1 MMNEKIE
8 QTKQNEQEK
17 KLNQIKTE
25 FIEIY
30 NSNIKREG
38 AKELLDFILLTD
50 FFNAPASTK
59 FHSAYEGGLA
69 EHSIKVY
76 KRLLMLVKN
85 EYGEDWEKTISS
97 ESVAICGLLHDVCKI
112 NTYKVEMRNTKENGV
127 WVQKPYYTTND
138 PMPYGHGEKSVY
150 MINGFLR
157 LTREEAMA
165 INWHMGPY
173 DMRVKGGSFAL
184 SDVFYLYPTAML
196 MYMADL
202 QAAYLD
208 ETTEKFAKKKDSEQT
223 K

>member
-1 MMNEKIE
+1 MTNEKIE
-8 QTKQNEQEK
+8 QDQAN
-17 KLNQIKTE
+17 KLAQIKAE
-25 FIEIY
+25 FVEIF
-30 NSNIKREG
+30 NANIKRDG
-38 AKELLDFILLTD
+38 AKELLDFILMTD
-50 FFNAPASTK
+50 FFTAPASTR
-59 FHSAYEGGLA
+59 FHSAYAGGLA

-76 KRLLMLVKN
+76 KRLLMLVQN
-85 EYGEDWEKTISS
+85 EYGENWQDNISA

-127 WVQKPYYTTND
+127 WVQKPYFTTED

-150 MINGFLR
+150 MVNGFMR

-208 ETTEKFAKKKDSEQT
+208 ETTEKFAKKQQEQE

>member
-1 MMNEKIE
+1 MTTEKIE
-8 QTKQNEQEK
+8 QDQAN
-17 KLNQIKTE
+17 KLAQIKQE
-25 FIEIY
+25 FVEIFTTH
-30 NSNIKREG
+30 IKRDG

-50 FFNAPASTK
+50 FFTAPASTR
-59 FHSAYEGGLA
+59 FHSAYAGGLA

-76 KRLLMLVKN
+76 KRLLMLVQN
-85 EYGEDWEKTISS
+85 EYGENWQDTISA

-127 WVQKPYYTTND
+127 WVQKPYFTTED

-150 MINGFLR
+150 MVNGFMR

-208 ETTEKFAKKKDSEQT
+208 ETTEKFAKKQQEQG

>member
-1 MMNEKIE
+1 MTNEKF
-8 QTKQNEQEK
+8 EQEQAN
-17 KLNQIKTE
+17 KLAQIKQE
-25 FIEIY
+25 FVEIF
-30 NSNIKREG
+30 NAKIKRDG
-38 AKELLDFILLTD
+38 AKELLDFILMTD
-50 FFNAPASTK
+50 FFTAPASTR
-59 FHSAYEGGLA
+59 FHSAYAGGLA

-76 KRLLMLVKN
+76 KRLLMLVQN
-85 EYGEDWEKTISS
+85 EYGENWQDTISA

-127 WVQKPYYTTND
+127 WVQKPYFTTED

-150 MINGFLR
+150 MVNGFMR

-208 ETTEKFAKKKDSEQT
+208 ETTEKFAKKQQEQE

>member
-1 MMNEKIE
+1 MTNEKIE
-8 QTKQNEQEK
+8 QDQAN
-17 KLNQIKTE
+17 KLAQIKAE
-25 FIEIY
+25 FVEIFTTH
-30 NSNIKREG
+30 IKRDG

-50 FFNAPASTK
+50 FFTAPASTR
-59 FHSAYEGGLA
+59 FHSAYAGGLA

-76 KRLLMLVKN
+76 KRLLMLVQN
-85 EYGEDWEKTISS
+85 EYGENWQDTISA

-127 WVQKPYYTTND
+127 WVQKPYFTTED

-150 MINGFLR
+150 MVNGFMR

-208 ETTEKFAKKKDSEQT
+208 ETTEKFAKKQQEQG

>member
-1 MMNEKIE
+1 
-8 QTKQNEQEK
+8 
-17 KLNQIKTE
+17 
-25 FIEIY
+25 Y
-30 NSNIKREG
+30 
-38 AKELLDFILLTD
+38 A
-50 FFNAPASTK
+50 
-59 FHSAYEGGLA
+59 GGLA

-76 KRLLMLVKN
+76 KRLLMLVQN
-85 EYGEDWEKTISS
+85 EYGENWQDTLSA

-112 NTYKVEMRNTKENGV
+112 NTYKVEMRNTKEDGV
-127 WVQKPYYTTND
+127 WVQKPYYTTED

-150 MINGFLR
+150 MINGFMR

-208 ETTEKFAKKKDSEQT
+208 ETTEKFAKKQQEQG

>member
-1 MMNEKIE
+1 MTNEKIE
-8 QTKQNEQEK
+8 QEQAN
-17 KLNQIKTE
+17 KLAQIKQE
-25 FIEIY
+25 FVEIFTTH
-30 NSNIKREG
+30 IKRDG
-38 AKELLDFILLTD
+38 AKELLDFILMTD
-50 FFNAPASTK
+50 FFTAPASTRY
-59 FHSAYEGGLA
+59 HSAYAGGLA

-76 KRLLMLVKN
+76 KRLLMLVQN
-85 EYGEDWEKTISS
+85 EYGENWQDTLSA

-112 NTYKVEMRNTKENGV
+112 NTYKVEMRNTKEDGV
-127 WVQKPYYTTND
+127 WVQKPYYTTDD

-150 MINGFLR
+150 MINGFMR

-208 ETTEKFAKKKDSEQT
+208 ETTEKFAKKQQEQG

>member
-1 MMNEKIE
+1 MTNEKIE
-8 QTKQNEQEK
+8 QDQAN
-17 KLNQIKTE
+17 KLAQIKQE
-25 FIEIY
+25 FVEIF
-30 NSNIKREG
+30 NANIKRDG
-38 AKELLDFILLTD
+38 AKELLDFILMTD
-50 FFNAPASTK
+50 FFTAPASTR
-59 FHSAYEGGLA
+59 FHSAYAGGLA

-76 KRLLMLVKN
+76 KRLLMLVQN
-85 EYGEDWEKTISS
+85 EYGENWQDTISA

-127 WVQKPYYTTND
+127 WVQKPYFTTED

-150 MINGFLR
+150 MVNGFMR

-208 ETTEKFAKKKDSEQT
+208 ETTEKFAKKQQEQE

>member
-1 MMNEKIE
+1 MTNEKIE
-8 QTKQNEQEK
+8 QDQAN
-17 KLNQIKTE
+17 KLAQIKAE
-25 FIEIY
+25 FVEIFTTH
-30 NSNIKREG
+30 IKREG

-50 FFNAPASTK
+50 FFTAPASTR
-59 FHSAYEGGLA
+59 FHSAYAGGLA

-76 KRLLMLVKN
+76 KRLLMLVQN
-85 EYGEDWEKTISS
+85 EYGENWQDTISA

-127 WVQKPYYTTND
+127 WVQKPYFTTED

-150 MINGFLR
+150 MVNGFMR

-208 ETTEKFAKKKDSEQT
+208 ETTEKFAKKQQEQE

>member
-1 MMNEKIE
+1 MTNEKIE
-8 QTKQNEQEK
+8 QDQAN
-17 KLNQIKTE
+17 KLAQIKQE
-25 FIEIY
+25 FVEIF
-30 NSNIKREG
+30 NANIKRDG

-50 FFNAPASTK
+50 FFTAPASTR
-59 FHSAYEGGLA
+59 FHSAYAGGLA

-76 KRLLMLVKN
+76 KRLLMLVQN
-85 EYGEDWEKTISS
+85 EYGENWQDTISA

-127 WVQKPYYTTND
+127 WVQKPYFTTED

-150 MINGFLR
+150 MVNGFMR

-208 ETTEKFAKKKDSEQT
+208 ETTEKFAKKQQEQE

>member
-1 MMNEKIE
+1 MTNEKIE
-8 QTKQNEQEK
+8 QEQAN
-17 KLNQIKTE
+17 KLAQIKAE
-25 FIEIY
+25 FVEIFTTH
-30 NSNIKREG
+30 IKRDG

-50 FFNAPASTK
+50 FFTAPASTR
-59 FHSAYEGGLA
+59 FHSAYAGGLA

-76 KRLLMLVKN
+76 KRLLMLVQN
-85 EYGEDWEKTISS
+85 EYGENWQETISA

-112 NTYKVEMRNTKENGV
+112 NTYKVEMRNTKEDGV
-127 WVQKPYYTTND
+127 WVQKPYYTTDD

-150 MINGFLR
+150 MINGFMR

-208 ETTEKFAKKKDSEQT
+208 ETTEKFAKKQQEQG

>member
-1 MMNEKIE
+1 MTNEKLE
-8 QTKQNEQEK
+8 QNKKNEQMVKVE
-17 KLNQIKTE
+17 QIKEE
-25 FIEIY
+25 FVNIFTA
-30 NSNIKREG
+30 NIKRDG

-50 FFNAPASTK
+50 FFTAPASTRY
-59 FHSAYEGGLA
+59 HSAYEGGLA

-76 KRLLMLVKN
+76 KRLLSLVKN
-85 EYGEDWEKTISS
+85 EYGEDWEKTFSA

-127 WVQKPYYTTND
+127 WVQKPFYTTDD

-208 ETTEKFAKKKDSEQT
+208 ETTEKFAKKKETEQA

>member
-1 MMNEKIE
+1 MTTEKIE
-8 QTKQNEQEK
+8 QDQAN
-17 KLNQIKTE
+17 KLAQIKQE
-25 FIEIY
+25 FVEIFTTH
-30 NSNIKREG
+30 IKRDG

-50 FFNAPASTK
+50 FFTAPASTR
-59 FHSAYEGGLA
+59 FHSAYAGGLA

-76 KRLLMLVKN
+76 KRLLMLVQN
-85 EYGEDWEKTISS
+85 EYGENWQDTISA

-127 WVQKPYYTTND
+127 WVQKPYYTTED

-150 MINGFLR
+150 MVNGFMR

-208 ETTEKFAKKKDSEQT
+208 ETTEKFAKKQQEQG

>member
-1 MMNEKIE
+1 MTNEKIE
-8 QTKQNEQEK
+8 QDQAI
-17 KLNQIKTE
+17 KLAQIKNE
-25 FIEIY
+25 FVEIY
-30 NSNIKREG
+30 KKNIKRDG
-38 AKELLDFILLTD
+38 ANELLDFILLTD
-50 FFNAPASTK
+50 FFTAPASTR
-59 FHSAYEGGLA
+59 FHSAYAGGLA

-85 EYGEDWEKTISS
+85 EYGENWQDTFSA

-127 WVQKPYYTTND
+127 WVQKPYFTTDD

-150 MINGFLR
+150 MINGFMR

-208 ETTEKFAKKKDSEQT
+208 ETTEKFAKKQQEQT